1 MKPVL
6 FFVFILN
13 LLFALDAGASMCA
26 IESAALQGEASSV
39 RNFMRRDRF
48 PRAADV
54 SKNDPHLRQALFLV
68 FNGMDYYNP
77 NVELKMDAFEVDH
90 IWPVDRGGPDNI
102 FNYAPTT
109 KAFNIWKSNN
119 YDAASTNFFLADVR
133 VHYARKVYRLY
144 QELKSGARASSVSPA
159 MVEAVQTQI
168 AKLEGLDA
176 DQRRLLRVAILD
188 KYDGR
193 KNELLLFSQAIVDYV
208 ARLPRKQRAQ
218 IKLGGG

>member
-1 MKPVL
+1 
-6 FFVFILN
+6 
-13 LLFALDAGASMCA
+13 MCA

-119 YDAASTNFFLADVR
+119 YDAVSTNFFLSRCPRSLRSQGLQAIPR
-133 VHYARKVYRLY
+133 VKKWRSRLICF
-144 QELKSGARASSVSPA
+144 SC
-159 MVEAVQTQI
+159 
-168 AKLEGLDA
+168 
-176 DQRRLLRVAILD
+176 
-188 KYDGR
+188 DGR
-193 KNELLLFSQAIVDYV
+193 SCANPNRQV
-208 ARLPRKQRAQ
+208 RRA
-218 IKLGGG
+218 